1 MRIDH
6 CVCTGRFFESLLAQA
21 RAEDL
26 PLGQL
31 MKQTGAGRGCR
42 SCGVYV
48 CRAYRTGQVV
58 FREPIDAADEP
69 PASPADEHPA

>member
-6 CVCTGRFFESLLAQA
+6 CVCTGRFFESLVAQA

-31 MKQTGAGRGCR
+31 MKRTGAGRGCR
-42 SCGVYV
+42 SCRVYL

-58 FREPIDAADEP
+58 FGELIDPADEP
-69 PASPADEHPA
+69 GPSEEDRRPA